1 MLRLLLRM
9 IFCQERRIS
18 IKLKVEHLKQNYEG
32 MPIIDDISVYL
43 NKNEFVTLIGPS
55 GCGKSTIF
63 NIIAGIVPL
72 DEGNVFIDGKDYTGE
87 QGHVSY
93 MYQKDLLLPWKRV
106 IDNTALPL
114 IIKGEKVGEAR
125 KKVTPY
131 LELFG
136 LQGFE
141 YKYPF
146 QLSGGMRQRA
156 ALLRTYMFS
165 RDIVLLDEPFGGLD
179 AITRA
184 KMQTWLLQ
192 VIAKIKPSVLFITH
206 DIEEA
211 IYLSD
216 RIYVLS
222 ARPAKIKEEVQI
234 SLPRPR
240 KREIVITAQFNRIKK
255 HILSNL
261 S

>member
-1 MLRLLLRM
+1 M
-9 IFCQERRIS
+9 ILSQINFCQERGNR
-18 IKLKVEHLKQNYEG
+18 IKLKVEHLKQRYEG
-32 MPIIDDISVYL
+32 MPIIDNISFHL

-63 NIIAGIVPL
+63 NIIAGTVPL
-72 DEGNVFIDGKDYTGE
+72 DEGKVFIDGKDYTGE
-87 QGHVSY
+87 PGHVSY
-93 MYQKDLLLPWKRV
+93 MYQKDLLLPWKKV

-114 IIKGEKVGEAR
+114 IIKGEKLKEAR
-125 KKVTPY
+125 EKVIPY
-131 LELFG
+131 LKLFG
-136 LQGFE
+136 LEGFE

-179 AITRA
+179 AITRSR
-184 KMQTWLLQ
+184 MQAWLLQ
-192 VIAKIKPSVLFITH
+192 VIEKINTSVLFITH

-211 IYLSD
+211 VFLSD

-222 ARPAKIKEEVQI
+222 SRPAKIKEEVAI
-234 SLPRPR
+234 SLPKPR
-240 KREIVITAQFNRIKK
+240 EREMVTSSKFNKIKK
-255 HILSNL
+255 QVLSNL

>member
-1 MLRLLLRM
+1 
-9 IFCQERRIS
+9 
-18 IKLKVEHLKQNYEG
+18 
-32 MPIIDDISVYL
+32 MPIIDDISFHVG
-43 NKNEFVTLIGPS
+43 KNEFVTLIGPS

-63 NIIAGIVPL
+63 NMIAGIVPI
-72 DEGNVFIDGKDYTGE
+72 DQGKVFIDGQDCTGE
-87 QGHVSY
+87 PGHVSY
-93 MYQKDLLLPWKRV
+93 MYQKDLLLPWKKV
-106 IDNTALPL
+106 IDNAALPL
-114 IIKGEKVGEAR
+114 FLKGKNIREAR
-125 KKVTPY
+125 KKVIPY
-131 LELFG
+131 FKLFG

-165 RDIVLLDEPFGGLD
+165 KDILLLDEPLGGLD
-179 AITRA
+179 AITRS
-184 KMQTWLLQ
+184 KMQSWLLQ
-192 VIAKIKPSVLFITH
+192 VMEKVKASVLFITH

-222 ARPAKIKEEVQI
+222 ARPAKIKEEVNI
-234 SLPRPR
+234 TLPRPR
-240 KREIVITAQFNRIKK
+240 EREIVTSSPFNRIKR
-255 HILSNL
+255 HVLANL

>member
-1 MLRLLLRM
+1 
-9 IFCQERRIS
+9 
-18 IKLKVEHLKQNYEG
+18 
-32 MPIIDDISVYL
+32 
-43 NKNEFVTLIGPS
+43 
-55 GCGKSTIF
+55 
-63 NIIAGIVPL
+63 
-72 DEGNVFIDGKDYTGE
+72 
-87 QGHVSY
+87 
-93 MYQKDLLLPWKRV
+93 V
-106 IDNTALPL
+106 I
-114 IIKGEKVGEAR
+114 
-125 KKVTPY
+125 PY
-131 LELFG
+131 LKLFG
-136 LQGFE
+136 LESFE

-179 AITRA
+179 AITRS

-192 VIAKIKPSVLFITH
+192 VIEKIKPSVLFITH

-222 ARPAKIKEEVQI
+222 DRPAQIKEEVQI
-234 SLPRPR
+234 SLPKPR
-240 KREIVITAQFNRIKK
+240 EREIITSQAFNQIKRR
-255 HILSNL
+255 ILSNL

>member
-1 MLRLLLRM
+1 M
-9 IFCQERRIS
+9 
-18 IKLKVEHLKQNYEG
+18 
-32 MPIIDDISVYL
+32 
-43 NKNEFVTLIGPS
+43 
-55 GCGKSTIF
+55 
-63 NIIAGIVPL
+63 IAGIVPI
-72 DEGNVFIDGKDYTGE
+72 DEGKILIDGQDFTGE
-87 QGHVSY
+87 PGHVSY
-93 MYQKDLLLPWKRV
+93 IYQKDLLLPWKRV

-114 IIKGEKVGEAR
+114 LIKGERVADAR
-125 KKVTPY
+125 KRVTPY
-131 LELFG
+131 LKLFG
-136 LQGFE
+136 LEDFE

-165 RDIVLLDEPFGGLD
+165 RDILLLDEPFGGLD
-179 AITRA
+179 AITRS

-192 VIAKIKPSVLFITH
+192 VIEKIKPSVLFITH

-216 RIYVLS
+216 RIYILS
-222 ARPAKIKEEVQI
+222 ERPAQIKEEVQI

-240 KREIVITAQFNRIKK
+240 KREIVTSSQFNRIKR
-255 HILSNL
+255 HILFNL

>member
-1 MLRLLLRM
+1 MLKHLLA
-9 IFCQERRIS
+9 INFYQKRRIK
-18 IKLKVEHLKQNYEG
+18 IELKVSHFKQKYEG
-32 MPIIDDISVYL
+32 MLIIDDVSFYL
-43 NKNEFVTLIGPS
+43 DENEFVTLIGPS

-63 NIIAGIVPL
+63 NMIGGIVAI
-72 DEGNVFIDGKDYTGE
+72 DEGKVFIDGEDCTGE
-87 QGHVSY
+87 AGHVSY
-93 MYQKDLLLPWKRV
+93 MYQKDLLLPWKKV

-114 IIKGEKVGEAR
+114 FIKGERVSDAR

-165 RDIVLLDEPFGGLD
+165 KDILLLDEPFGGLD
-179 AITRA
+179 AITRS
-184 KMQTWLLQ
+184 KMQSWLLQ
-192 VIAKIKPSVLFITH
+192 VIEKIKASVLFITH

-222 ARPAKIKEEVQI
+222 ARPAKIKEEVKI
-234 SLPRPR
+234 TLPRPR
-240 KREIVITAQFNRIKK
+240 EREIVTTNQFNQIKR
-255 HILSNL
+255 HLLSNL